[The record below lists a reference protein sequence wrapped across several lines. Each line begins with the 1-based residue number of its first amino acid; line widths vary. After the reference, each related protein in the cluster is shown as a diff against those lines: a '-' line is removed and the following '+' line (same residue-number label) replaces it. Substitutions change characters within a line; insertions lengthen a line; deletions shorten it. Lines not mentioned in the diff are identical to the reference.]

1 MAQTF
6 QVSSSRFQVHSRANM
21 KLETSN
27 MKLLAVVY
35 DSNNLNFGVPRD
47 LAIAHDD
54 QPGQVGGSHLLQAG
68 TDLRTDEHDRPLAR
82 ASELGQLGAEFFAQ
96 LFDRLRGSAD
106 EQSALGVL
114 DAGRDPVLQ
123 RRVKRQDEQPCF
135 GVAIAA
141 ANGAGQSMTDVFG
154 KENQVLG
161 FAGVVAERFQDLA
174 ELPNGHF

>member
-54 QPGQVGGSHLLQAG
+54 QPGQIGGGHLLQAG
-68 TDLRTDEHDRPLAR
+68 TDLRADQYDRPLPGAG
-82 ASELGQLGAEFFAQ
+82 ELGQLGAEPLAQ
-96 LFDRLRGSAD
+96 FFDRLWDRPD
-106 EQSALGVL
+106 KQSALGVL

-135 GVAIAA
+135 GVAITA
-141 ANGAGQSMTDVFG
+141 ANRAGQ
-154 KENQVLG
+154 
-161 FAGVVAERFQDLA
+161 
-174 ELPNGHF
+174 